1 MRWATFRTA
10 DEPDMD
16 RVGTVVDNTIF
27 AMALGARL
35 IDFLGD
41 DGSVLQAAG
50 EESLRAPSSVLPLS
64 SVRLRPPI
72 PNPPSIR
79 DFACFREHI
88 EVSMRNI
95 GAPLREDWFDV
106 PVFYFTSPN
115 NLFGDGDVVRVPGDT
130 RQMDYELEVCA
141 IIGRGGMDIT
151 PQDAAAHI
159 AGYTIFNDWSARDL
173 QAAEMRRMPIGP
185 GKGKDASTS
194 IGPFLVTPDELMDC
208 RAESG
213 FDLRMTA
220 SVNGTPHGAGNWSSI
235 GWSMAEMIAFA
246 SRSSPLVPGD
256 VIGSGTVGTGCILEL
271 SGTHGAERFPWLKD
285 GDEVVLEVE
294 RLGTLRNT
302 VRWNRQPAP
311 LRAAPAGNPP

>member
-1 MRWATFRTA
+1 MRWATFQTL
-10 DEPDMD
+10 DEPGLD
-16 RVGTVVDNTIF
+16 RVGTVVDGTVY
-27 AMALGARL
+27 AMARGSRL
-35 IDFLGD
+35 IDLLGD
-41 DGSVLQAAG
+41 DGSALQAAG
-50 EESLRAPSSVLPLS
+50 REAIRAPADTVPLS
-64 SVRLRPPI
+64 SVRLRPPV

-88 EVSMRNI
+88 EVSMRNM
-95 GAPLREDWFDV
+95 GAPLRDDWFDV

-130 RQMDYELEVCA
+130 RQMDYELEICA
-141 IIGRGGMDIT
+141 VIGRGGVDIA
-151 PQDAAAHI
+151 PDDAAAHI
-159 AGYTIFNDWSARDL
+159 AGYTILNDWSARDL

-185 GKGKDASTS
+185 GKGKDCSTS
-194 IGPFLVTPDELMDC
+194 IGPFLVTPDELMD
-208 RAESG
+208 RRTASG

-220 SVNGTPHGAGNWSSI
+220 HVNGRPHGAGNWSSI

-271 SGTHGAERFPWLKD
+271 SGTHGADRFPWLKD

-311 LRAAPAGNPP
+311 LRASPEGVQA